1 MSDIDLENADN
12 TLIFSGTKE
21 VAENLKFDEF
31 KLQEWFGDNIP
42 SAGKIDKV
50 VQFKG
55 GQSNPT
61 YKISSTN
68 QVFVLRRKPPGI
80 LLPSAHAVDRE
91 YKVIT
96 ALQNTEVPVP
106 KTYGLCE
113 DADII
118 GTPFF
123 VMDFLDGT
131 VYWDLLL
138 SEKSPQE
145 RMEIYANKNKVI
157 AELHNVDYES
167 VGLSD
172 YGKPGNYIARQV
184 SRWTKQYL
192 ASETENIPAMN
203 NLIDWLPPNI
213 PDEDETS
220 IVHGDY
226 RLDNMVF
233 CSNNNVMGVLDWEL
247 STLGHPIADF
257 NYHCISWKNIPQLAD
272 QKFCN
277 ENGIPTE
284 EEYRNMYSRYTGKKL
299 DENWE
304 FYTIFNIFKLAGI
317 LQGIMGRVRDGT
329 AASKHAEERGNQ
341 VAPLAEAAWDLV
353 EKHYR

>member
-123 VMDFLDGT
+123 VMDFLDGN

-226 RLDNMVF
+226 RLDNMIF

-353 EKHYR
+353 EKHYK

>member
-1 MSDIDLENADN
+1 MKAVDGN
-12 TLIFSGTKE
+12 IFSGTKAVDE
-21 VAENLKFDEF
+21 KLKFNSLRLQPWIDEHVA
-31 KLQEWFGDNIP
+31 G
-42 SAGKIDKV
+42 AGKIQTIE
-50 VQFKG
+50 QFKG

-61 YKISSTN
+61 YKVVTESKN
-68 QVFVLRRKPPGI
+68 LVLRRKPPGV

-91 YKVIT
+91 YKVMT
-96 ALQNTEVPVP
+96 ALQQTSVPVP

-113 DADII
+113 DEEVI

-123 VMDFLDGT
+123 VMDFLDGNI
-131 VYWDLLL
+131 YWDLLL
-138 SEKSPQE
+138 NDKSPAE
-145 RMEIYANKNKVI
+145 RSDIYASKNNVI
-157 AELHNVDYES
+157 AQLHMVNYES

-184 SRWTKQYL
+184 SRWTKQYI
-192 ASETENIPAMN
+192 ASETQDIPAMN
-203 NLIDWLPPNI
+203 KLIDWLPSNI

-233 CSNNNVMGVLDWEL
+233 NTNNNVMGVLDWEL

-257 NYHCISWKNIPQLAD
+257 NYHCMGWRNIPQLVD
-272 QKFCN
+272 EKFCK

-284 EEYRNMYSRYTGKKL
+284 KEYRDMYSKITDKNL
-299 DENWE
+299 DEHWE
-304 FYTIFNIFKLAGI
+304 FYTIFNFFKLAGI

-329 AASKHAEERGNQ
+329 AASKHAEDRGDQ
-341 VAPLAEAAWDLV
+341 VIPLAESAWDLV
-353 EKHYR
+353 EKNYK

>member
-21 VAENLKFDEF
+21 VAENLKFDEL
-31 KLQEWFGDNIP
+31 KLQEWFGDNVP

-213 PDEDETS
+213 PDEDQTS

-233 CSNNNVMGVLDWEL
+233 CLNNNVMGVLDWEL

-353 EKHYR
+353 EKHYK

>member
-1 MSDIDLENADN
+1 MSEMNSNNADN
-12 TLIFSGTKE
+12 SIIFSGTKE
-21 VAENLKFDEF
+21 VAENLKFNESS
-31 KLQEWFGDNIP
+31 LQEWFGDNIP

-341 VAPLAEAAWDLV
+341 VAPLAKAAWDLV

>member
-21 VAENLKFDEF
+21 VAENLKFDEL

-167 VGLSD
+167 VGLSN

-233 CSNNNVMGVLDWEL
+233 CSSNNVMGVLDWEL

-353 EKHYR
+353 EKHYK

>member
-1 MSDIDLENADN
+1 MSDIDIENADN

-353 EKHYR
+353 EKHYK

>member
-1 MSDIDLENADN
+1 MSDINSNNADN
-12 TLIFSGTKE
+12 TVIFSGTKE
-21 VAENLKFDEF
+21 VAENLKFDE
-31 KLQEWFGDNIP
+31 KRLQEWFGDNVP
-42 SAGKIDKV
+42 SAGKIEKI

-61 YKISSTN
+61 YKITSEG
-68 QVFVLRRKPPGI
+68 QEFVLRRKPPGI

-113 DADII
+113 DEDVI
-118 GTPFF
+118 GTSFF
-123 VMDFLDGT
+123 VMDFLNGSI
-131 VYWDLLL
+131 YWDLLL
-138 SEKSPQE
+138 ADKSPKE
-145 RMEIYANKNKVI
+145 RTEIYASKNKVI
-157 AELHNVDYES
+157 AELHKVNYEN
-167 VGLSD
+167 VGLSN

-233 CSNNNVMGVLDWEL
+233 NASNNVMGVLDWEL

-257 NYHCISWKNIPQLAD
+257 NYHCISWRNIPQLAD
-272 QKFCN
+272 QKFCS

-284 EEYRNMYSRYTGKKL
+284 EEYINMYSKHTGKKL
-299 DENWE
+299 DEHWE

-353 EKHYR
+353 EKNYK